1 MPKRVKIIATIGP
14 ASANEET
21 MKKMVEAGMDA
32 MRINMSHGDY
42 EEHQPK
48 IDMWR
53 EIAPDKPVIL
63 DLTGPSIRTKIPN
76 PITVKEGQK
85 LVIGR
90 DFNVSR
96 SIHDAVVPG
105 DTILIDDGT
114 VTLEVE
120 SIRGS
125 NIETVVTVGGTI
137 KDNKSVNIPGAEIN
151 YTVPTEKDRKDILWG
166 IKNDVE
172 IFFASFVNTPR
183 DIALVKQFLEENG
196 SDAWVF
202 AKIESKRGVENA
214 KEITKVADGI
224 VVARGDL
231 GVEIPVEV
239 VPRVQKDLITVAR
252 RMGKPP
258 VVATQM
264 LTSMIENPYPTRAE
278 VSDIANAVYDGASA
292 LMVSNETAVG
302 KYPVEVVKTLTRIIV
317 ANQDDVTPLEDVEWE
332 EDADAVAYSAIKL
345 VEQMNAQ
352 YIITPTSTGRS
363 PRKISRFT
371 PRAKILAI
379 SDNPRLL
386 RKTQILYGTETKL
399 VEDPPAY
406 STFMALVE
414 ELLKAKRIAKGTNVV
429 GVNVARNGGTHTIR
443 VTRA

>member
-1 MPKRVKIIATIGP
+1 MPKRVKVIATIGP
-14 ASANEET
+14 ASANKET

-42 EEHQPK
+42 DEHQPK
-48 IDMWR
+48 IDLWR
-53 EIAPDKPVIL
+53 DIAPDKPIIL
-63 DLTGPSIRTKIPN
+63 DLTGPSIRTKIPE
-76 PITVKEGQK
+76 PIDVKEGQK
-85 LVIGR
+85 LVIGK
-90 DFNVSR
+90 DFDVSR
-96 SIHDAVVPG
+96 QIHDAVVPG

-114 VTLEVE
+114 VALEVE
-120 SIRGS
+120 SVAGRAV
-125 NIETVVTVGGTI
+125 ETVVTVGGTI
-137 KDNKSVNIPGAEIN
+137 KNNKSVNIPGADIN

-183 DIALVKQFLEENG
+183 DVALIKKFLEEHG

-214 KEITKVADGI
+214 KEIAKVADGI

-231 GVEIPVEV
+231 GVEIPVEE
-239 VPRVQKDLITVAR
+239 VPRVQKELISIAR
-252 RMGKPP
+252 KVGKPA

-264 LTSMIENPYPTRAE
+264 LTSMIENPFPTRAE

-302 KYPVEVVKTLTRIIV
+302 KYPVEVVKTLARIIV
-317 ANQDDVTPLEDVEWE
+317 ANQDDATPLEDVEWE

-345 VEQMNAQ
+345 VEQMNAK
-352 YIITPTSTGRS
+352 YVITPTSTGRT
-363 PRKISRFT
+363 PRKISRFL
-371 PRAKILAI
+371 PKAKILAV

-386 RKTQILYGTETKL
+386 RKVQILYGTETRL
-399 VEDPPAY
+399 VEDPPAF
-406 STFMALVE
+406 STFMKIVE
-414 ELLKAKRIAKGTNVV
+414 ELLKEKKVDKGDKIV
-429 GVNVARNGGTHTIR
+429 GVNVARDSGTHTIR